1 MNLPAFV
8 GWIGLSILKFVAT
21 PSAMIYAGN
30 DFLHTWFTTSL
41 GAAIGFVFFYYLGNP
56 IFSYFKKRRKKAVK
70 ITAKKIKRLRFIKKN
85 GVGGL
90 LAISVIASV
99 PITGIMAARFFG
111 NKNSTIFI
119 FILGFTAWS
128 LILTTASYLIK
139 TAV

>member
-70 ITAKKIKRLRFIKKN
+70 ITAK
-85 GVGGL
+85 
-90 LAISVIASV
+90 
-99 PITGIMAARFFG
+99 IMAARFFG

-128 LILTTASYLIK
+128 LILTSASYLIK